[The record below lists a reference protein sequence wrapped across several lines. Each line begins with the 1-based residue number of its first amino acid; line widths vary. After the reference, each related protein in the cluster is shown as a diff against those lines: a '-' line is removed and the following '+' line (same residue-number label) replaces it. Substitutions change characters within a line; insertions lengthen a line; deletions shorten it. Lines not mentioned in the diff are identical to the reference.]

1 MHVYIVYKIRVTLV
15 IVITASAVLPL
26 IPAAFDG
33 IFNSLNKVF
42 IIIIIMWWEQNVISL
57 YHSPH

>member
-42 IIIIIMWWEQNVISL
+42 IIIMWWEQNVISL